1 MILTKKFARRFVMP
15 GPVIIF
21 KRHRYLNDDAGREA
35 QSPQANEQGV
45 PGRIT
50 MRKTMLTLLGS
61 ALLVTATVQFA
72 LAAQHHQGRKLHRA
86 PTATT
91 EQFRDSNAAWPQQ
104 EQGDWSRYSGG
115 YSAPAGR

>member
-1 MILTKKFARRFVMP
+1 
-15 GPVIIF
+15 
-21 KRHRYLNDDAGREA
+21 
-35 QSPQANEQGV
+35 
-45 PGRIT
+45 
-50 MRKTMLTLLGS
+50 MRKTFLTLLGS
-61 ALLVTATVQFA
+61 AVLVAVTAQIA

-104 EQGDWSRYSGG
+104 VQGDWSRYSGG